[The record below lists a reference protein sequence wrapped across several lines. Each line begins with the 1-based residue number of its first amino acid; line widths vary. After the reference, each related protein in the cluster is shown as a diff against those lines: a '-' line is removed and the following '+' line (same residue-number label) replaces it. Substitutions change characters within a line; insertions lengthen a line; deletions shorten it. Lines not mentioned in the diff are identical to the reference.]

1 MNVRQK
7 NLIKNFVLV
16 VLITVTMV
24 IGLVNFKDW
33 VNQNEAMRAMQHLGQ
48 IVFAYRQE
56 KGSVPPEYYVN
67 GIREQL
73 VGGERLGQLK
83 YRARWI
89 EYRASGDEI
98 LAYARR
104 DYKHLLF
111 GSGAV
116 VLRLDG
122 RVEWI
127 KKKQFDELLA
137 GQQSRL
143 EIETEQ

>member
-1 MNVRQK
+1 MNLRQK
-7 NLIKNFVLV
+7 NLVKNFVLV
-16 VLITVTMV
+16 VLVTVAMV

-33 VNQNEAMRAMQHLGQ
+33 VNRTEAMRAMRHLGQ

-56 KGSVPPEYYVN
+56 KGLVPPEYYVN
-67 GIREQL
+67 NVREQL
-73 VGGERLGQLK
+73 PGNERLGQLK

-89 EYRASGDEI
+89 EYGASDDEI
-98 LAYARR
+98 LAYARKN
-104 DYKHLLF
+104 YKHLLF

-137 GQQSRL
+137 SQQSRL
-143 EIETEQ
+143 EIETEH

>member
-1 MNVRQK
+1 MK
-7 NLIKNFVLV
+7 SLVLV
-16 VLITVTMV
+16 VLVTVAMV

-56 KGSVPPEYYVN
+56 KGSVPPEYYVDN
-67 GIREQL
+67 IREQL
-73 VGGERLGQLK
+73 VGSERLGQLK

-89 EYRASGDEI
+89 EYGAGDDEI
-98 LAYARR
+98 LAYTRR

-127 KKKQFDELLA
+127 KKKEFDALLA
-137 GQQSRL
+137 GQQSRF
-143 EIETEQ
+143 EIETER